1 MTTSLRLLAL
11 LRPFSGWV
19 ALSVLLGAATIAS
32 GIGLLGTSAYLI
44 ATASLQPSIAVLQVA
59 IVGVR
64 FFGLSRGVFRYL
76 ERLVS
81 HSVNFRLLSHLRV
94 WFYRSIEP
102 LAPAGLQSYRGGD
115 VLARVIADI
124 ETLEHFYVRVVAPPL
139 VALIVTLGVGWLV
152 GMAHWGFAFIL
163 AGGLLIS
170 GLLLPFVT
178 YRSSRSA
185 GVQSVTA
192 RAELSAAL
200 VDGLQGAADLIAF
213 RQGDAYLLQLEALS
227 QAAAR
232 AQTKLAWRGA
242 WANAATLLISNLT
255 LWGVLFLGIV
265 LAAEGGLDGVT
276 LAVLALVTMA
286 SFEAVQPLGLAA
298 QQLESSLKAGR
309 RLFELADQKSAVI
322 EARHPSAPPE
332 NGDISLLDVYFRYT
346 PEIPWV
352 LRGANLELLSGQR
365 VALIGPSGSGKSTLL
380 NLLIHFWEVERGE
393 ILLGGQN
400 LRHLSGQTIRQ
411 SISLMAQ
418 DAYLFNTTLRQNLLL
433 AKPDAAEDEL
443 WQALGQASLDKW
455 ARGLPDGL
463 DTWVGEH
470 AQKLSG
476 GERQRLGIARLH
488 LQNSTVVL
496 LDEPSGHLDAITAR
510 QVRETLLRTTRGKT
524 VIWVTHQRDGLE
536 DFDRVL
542 RLENGQIVEVNQLGR
557 N

>member
-1 MTTSLRLLAL
+1 MITSLRLLSL
-11 LRPFSGWV
+11 LRPFTGWV
-19 ALSVLLGAATIAS
+19 ALSVLLGAATIAC

-152 GMAHWGFAFIL
+152 EMAHWGFALIL

-170 GLLLPFVT
+170 GLLLPLVT
-178 YRSSRSA
+178 YRSSRGA
-185 GVQSVTA
+185 GAQSVAA
-192 RAELSAAL
+192 RAELFAAL

-213 RQGDAYLLQLEALS
+213 RQVDAYLLLLETLS

-232 AQTKLAWRGA
+232 AQTNLAWRGA
-242 WANAATLLISNLT
+242 WANAAALLLSNLT

-265 LAAEGGLDGVT
+265 LAAERGLDGVT

-298 QQLESSLKAGR
+298 QQFESSLKVGR
-309 RLFELADQKSAVI
+309 RLFELADQKSVVI
-322 EARHPSAPPE
+322 EPRHPSAPPE
-332 NGDISLLDVYFRYT
+332 KGNISLRDVYFRYT
-346 PEIPWV
+346 PETPWV

-365 VALIGPSGSGKSTLL
+365 AALIGPSGSGKSTLL
-380 NLLIHFWEVERGE
+380 NLLIHFWEVDHGE

-411 SISLMAQ
+411 SISLLAQ
-418 DAYLFNTTLRQNLLL
+418 GAYLFNTTLRQNLLL

-443 WQALGQASLDKW
+443 WQALGQASLDQW

-496 LDEPSGHLDAITAR
+496 LDEPTAHLDAITAR